1 LLTLHGSDSMKIAT
15 KIALG
20 YAVLIT
26 ILLWALG
33 YQLTVIGGTARRSE
47 DLAAINF
54 RAGLLA
60 LQLIRNI
67 DQIEEFTLKYFVTG
81 DADYGEHLV
90 ATREAFSGTL
100 DEISQLRL
108 SFAEQQQIERLEET
122 WGVLLESARLR
133 PSGDR
138 IEQPSPEEANQELT
152 RIGDLRSQTLGFLQ
166 ATRDAAQSQVTASTL
181 ASRRAQRVS
190 LVAAISALLASLI
203 VSFSIVRSISK
214 PLKRLTEATRA
225 VAAGDFSYKLA
236 AEGEDE
242 LAQLAYDFNS
252 MTRKLNE
259 LEALKRDFIS
269 HVSHE
274 LKSPLASIQETL
286 RLLREELPG
295 PLTVAQRRFV
305 EVSLQSS
312 SRLSSMIGDL
322 LDLSRI
328 EAGVMEYQVRSH
340 DLAELLRTAF
350 AEFEV
355 QFQEQQIRLD
365 EQLPEKPVSTE
376 CDDGRILQ
384 VIGNVLNN
392 AWKVSPEGAAIQVR
406 LSTSADLPAN
416 VPAFWRFWRKKG
428 LPAGDA
434 GYALISVADCGPGI
448 PDAEKGV
455 IFEKFRQVRH
465 SQPPASGN
473 GARKDRP
480 RSKGLAGR
488 GVGLGLAIART
499 IIEAHRGAI
508 WVEDNPGGGSV
519 FHILLPAGRSVLRQ
533 ETPITAP
540 I

>member
-1 LLTLHGSDSMKIAT
+1 MKIAT
-15 KIALG
+15 KVALG

-81 DADYGEHLV
+81 DPDYGEHLV

-100 DEISQLRL
+100 GEIRQLRL
-108 SFAEQQQIERLEET
+108 SFAEQQEIERLGET
-122 WGVLLESARLR
+122 WDVLLHAAQLR
-133 PSGDR
+133 SGDGTAQQ
-138 IEQPSPEEANQELT
+138 QPSPDEANQELT
-152 RIGDLRSQTLGFLQ
+152 RIGDLRSQTLSFLQ
-166 ATRDAAQSQVTASTL
+166 ATREAAQSQVTASTL

-190 LVAAISALLASLI
+190 LIAAIAALLASLL

-214 PLKRLTEATRA
+214 PLKRLTEATHA
-225 VAAGDFSYKLA
+225 VAAGQFSYKLEA
-236 AEGEDE
+236 KGDDE
-242 LAQLAYDFNS
+242 LAQLAYDFDS
-252 MTRKLNE
+252 MMRRLNE
-259 LEALKRDFIS
+259 LETLKRDFIS

-286 RLLREELPG
+286 RLLHEELPG
-295 PLTVAQRRFV
+295 PLTTAQRRFV
-305 EVSLQSS
+305 EVTLQSTR
-312 SRLSSMIGDL
+312 RLSSMIGDL

-328 EAGVMEYQVRSH
+328 EAGVMEYHVRAH
-340 DLAELLRTAF
+340 DLGELLRTAF
-350 AEFEV
+350 AEFEA
-355 QFQEQQIRLD
+355 QFQEQHIRLE
-365 EQLPEKPVSTE
+365 EQMPEKSVSTE

-392 AWKVSPEGAAIQVR
+392 AWKASPEGGSIQVR
-406 LSTSADLPAN
+406 LSANAELPAN
-416 VPAFWRFWRKKG
+416 VPAVWRKKG
-428 LPAGDA
+428 LAAGEA
-434 GYALISVADCGPGI
+434 GYALISIADCGPGI
-448 PDAEKGV
+448 PDSEKAV
-455 IFEKFRQVRH
+455 IFEKFRQVRQ
-465 SQPPASGN
+465 SQDGVSGN
-473 GARKDRP
+473 GARKERA
-480 RSKGLAGR
+480 RHAKGLAGR

-533 ETPITAP
+533 ESPITAP